1 MISRRRPVILL
12 DSRQPSRPSC
22 PLRRIGLVVAL
33 SCVLTSFSAEAQ
45 GTPPKVGW
53 IEAGSRSANQHF
65 LDAFRQ
71 GLRDLQY
78 VEGQN
83 IVIEDS
89 WADGRAE
96 RFPELLAELIRSKVD
111 VIVVASTPGASA
123 ARRSES
129 ITPVVFW
136 GVSDPVGIGLVA
148 SLGHP
153 GGNITGV
160 ALGTEDGLPSKWVE
174 LLREAVPNASR
185 RAMLWNPGARG
196 LELRVKELRAAATTL
211 KLKLYVFEVR
221 SATEFDGAFI
231 AISKTHVGGLIVMVD
246 PLTLRNRE
254 RIVRLAAQTRLPTI
268 YGFSEFARSGGL
280 MAYGPSVPD
289 QARRAATYVDKILK
303 GIKPADLPVEQP
315 TKFELVINLKT
326 ARALGLTIPP
336 SVLGRA
342 DQVIE

>member
-1 MISRRRPVILL
+1 MRL
-12 DSRQPSRPSC
+12 
-22 PLRRIGLVVAL
+22 IGLMVAL
-33 SCVLTSFSAEAQ
+33 GCILASFAAEAQ
-45 GTPPKVGW
+45 PAPKIGW
-53 IEAGSRSANQHF
+53 IEAGSQSTNQHF

-83 IVIEDS
+83 IFVEDR

-96 RFPELLAELIRSKVD
+96 RFPELLADLVRSKVD

-123 ARRSES
+123 AKRTERM
-129 ITPVVFW
+129 TPVVFW

-160 ALGTEDGLPSKWVE
+160 ALGTEDGLPGKWVE
-174 LLREAVPNASR
+174 LLREAVPNATR
-185 RAMLWNPGARG
+185 LAVLWNPGARG
-196 LELRVKELRAAATTL
+196 LELRVKELQAAAATL
-211 KLKLYVFEVR
+211 KLKVYTFEVR
-221 SATEFDGAFI
+221 NATELDGAFNAI
-231 AISKTHVGGLIVMVD
+231 AKTHGDGLIVMVD

-280 MAYGPSVPD
+280 MAYGPSVSD
-289 QARRAATYVDKILK
+289 QARRAAAYVDKILK
-303 GIKPADLPVEQP
+303 GAKPAELPVEQP

-326 ARALGLTIPP
+326 AKALGLTIPQT
-336 SVLGRA
+336 LLLRA
-342 DQVIE
+342 NQVIE

>member
-1 MISRRRPVILL
+1 M
-12 DSRQPSRPSC
+12 
-22 PLRRIGLVVAL
+22 RRIGLIAAL
-33 SCVLTSFSAEAQ
+33 CFILTPFSAEAQ
-45 GTPPKVGW
+45 RTPKVGW

-83 IVIEDS
+83 IVIEDR

-123 ARRSES
+123 AKRSES

-136 GVSDPVGIGLVA
+136 GVGDPVGIGLVA

-153 GGNITGV
+153 GGKITGV
-160 ALGTEDGLPSKWVE
+160 ALGTEDGLAGKWVE
-174 LLREAVPNASR
+174 LLSEAVPNATR
-185 RAMLWNPGARG
+185 VAVLWNPGARG
-196 LELRVKELRAAATTL
+196 LELRVKELQAAAATL
-211 KLKLYVFEVR
+211 KLKLYIFEVR
-221 SATEFDGAFI
+221 NVSEFDGAFN

-280 MAYGPSVPD
+280 LAYGPSVPD

-303 GIKPADLPVEQP
+303 GAKPADLPVEQP

-326 ARALGLTIPP
+326 AKALGLTIPQT
-336 SVLGRA
+336 LLLRA
-342 DQVIE
+342 DQIIE